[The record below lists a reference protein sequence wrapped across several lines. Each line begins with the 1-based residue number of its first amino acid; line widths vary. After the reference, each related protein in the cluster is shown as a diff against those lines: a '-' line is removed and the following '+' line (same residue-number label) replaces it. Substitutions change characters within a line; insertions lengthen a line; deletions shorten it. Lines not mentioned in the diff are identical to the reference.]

1 MPHTECDVAI
11 VGAGMVGATLAQL
24 LSRANFRVALLE
36 RCGLIRELEPVAEQ
50 VRVSAINPGSE
61 RILNA
66 AGAWDT
72 IEKHGLSRYL
82 KMVVWDARSS
92 GSIVFDSADLG
103 VTHLGTIVENG
114 LVVFALH
121 EELRNSPVRILA
133 DSELTGA
140 ERDPAG
146 ITLTLRGNET
156 VRASVLIGADG
167 SESWVRK
174 ELGIERRSRNFNQ
187 LGIVARVRTELDHQQ
202 TAWQR
207 FLATGPLAFLPL
219 YDGDCSIVWSC
230 EQNYAHE
237 LMALDDADFAEKL
250 ASAFDYRLGEIAT
263 VGPRKAFALAS
274 SLAHRYIGDRTALLG
289 DAAHVVHP
297 LAGQGVNLGLV
308 DAAAMA
314 EVLAGARAENKDIG
328 GKLTLRRYER
338 WRKGDNMAM
347 YHAFNGIEKL
357 FGSDLELVSRARAL
371 GLAMTDAISPL
382 KSAFAGRAMGLCGD
396 LPKIMTDRGGLDS
409 HGM

>member
-36 RCGLIRELEPVAEQ
+36 RCGLIRELEPAVDQ

-61 RILNA
+61 RILSA
-66 AGAWDT
+66 AGAWDA
-72 IEKHGLSRYL
+72 IQKHGISRYL

-92 GSIVFDSADLG
+92 GKIVFDSADLG
-103 VTHLGTIVENG
+103 VSHLGTIVENG
-114 LVVFALH
+114 LIVFALH
-121 EELRNSPVRILA
+121 QELRNSSVRILA

-140 ERDPAG
+140 DRDPAG

-187 LGIVARVRTELDHQQ
+187 LGIVARVRTELNHQK

-230 EQNYAHE
+230 EQNYADE
-237 LMALDDADFAEKL
+237 LMALDDADFADKL

-274 SLAHRYIGDRTALLG
+274 SLSYRYIGDRTALLG

-328 GKLTLRRYER
+328 GKSTLRRYER

-347 YHAFNGIEKL
+347 YHAFNGLEKL
-357 FGSDLELVSRARAL
+357 FRSDLELVSRARGL
-371 GLAMTDAISPL
+371 GLAMTDAIGPL

-396 LPKIMTDRGGLDS
+396 LPKIMTDRA
-409 HGM
+409 

>member
-1 MPHTECDVAI
+1 
-11 VGAGMVGATLAQL
+11 MVGAALAQL
-24 LSRANFRVALLE
+24 LSRANIRVALLE
-36 RCGLIRELEPVAEQ
+36 RSCLIGELDPADDQ
-50 VRVSAINPGSE
+50 LRVSAINPGSE
-61 RILNA
+61 RILTA

-72 IEKHGLSRYL
+72 IEKHGVSRYL
-82 KMVVWDARSS
+82 RMVVWDARGS

-103 VTHLGTIVENG
+103 ATHLGTIVANG

-121 EELRNSPVRILA
+121 RELRNSGVRILA
-133 DSELTGA
+133 DSELTGVD
-140 ERDPAG
+140 RDQTG
-146 ITLTLRGNET
+146 VTLTLSGNET
-156 VRASVLIGADG
+156 VRAGVLIGADG
-167 SESWVRK
+167 SDSWVRK

-219 YDGDCSIVWSC
+219 SNGDCSIVWSC
-230 EQNYAHE
+230 EKNLAHQ
-237 LMALDDADFAEKL
+237 LMALDDADFSDKL
-250 ASAFDYRLGEIAT
+250 ASAFEYRLGGIEI
-263 VGPRKAFALAS
+263 VGSRKAFALAS
-274 SLAHRYIGDRTALLG
+274 SLSCRYIGDRTALLG

-314 EVLAGARAENKDIG
+314 EVLVEARAANKDIG
-328 GKLTLRRYER
+328 GESTLRRYER

-357 FGSDLELVSRARAL
+357 FGSDLKLVSRLRGF
-371 GLAMTDAISPL
+371 GLTMTDAIGPL
-382 KSAFAGRAMGLCGD
+382 KSAFAARAMGQCGD
-396 LPKIMTDRGGLDS
+396 LPKIMTDKGLDFF
-409 HGM
+409 GM